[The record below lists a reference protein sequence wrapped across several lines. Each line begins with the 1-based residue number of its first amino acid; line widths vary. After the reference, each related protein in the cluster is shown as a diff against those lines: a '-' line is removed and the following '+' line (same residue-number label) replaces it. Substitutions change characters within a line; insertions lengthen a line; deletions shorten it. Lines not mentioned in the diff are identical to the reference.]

1 MRLSFPYMGP
11 TIVYKKLFELLGH
24 EVVMPPKPNKEII
37 DLGVKHSP
45 EFACFPFKV
54 ITGIYLKLMEADKEL
69 DALVTS
75 GGHGPCRAG
84 YYGEVHKK
92 ILNDLGYD
100 VELIVIDSPHDDYKY
115 FYDTIKRL
123 KGDSSW
129 LKVAQA
135 IKTVYQLT
143 KALDEIEKKVE
154 VLRAYNA
161 QGTINQIWMEAQK
174 EFYQIKNTKEVKK
187 IKSKYL
193 KQLAKF
199 EDSIPA
205 EKDRYKIGVI
215 GEIYVVLEQSI
226 NNQIEEKVN
235 RFGFE
240 VERSQYLTDWIR
252 ENSFPF
258 IGQDL
263 EEIEKKGEEFI
274 EIEIGG
280 HAQGNLGHAVD
291 FKEKGFDGIIH
302 LKPFGCLPELVSQS
316 VIDDFSD
323 KYEMPVLTIS
333 IDEQT
338 ADANVLTRV
347 EAFLDMIR
355 EKNIREVM

>member
-1 MRLSFPYMGP
+1 MKLSFPYMGP

-24 EVVMPPKPNKEII
+24 DVVMPPKPNKEII

-54 ITGIYLKLMEADKEL
+54 ITGIYLKLMEKDV
-69 DALVTS
+69 DTLVTS

-92 ILNDLGYD
+92 ILRDLGYD
-100 VELIVIDSPHDDYKY
+100 EVEVIVIDSPRDDYRY
-115 FYDTIKRL
+115 FYEIVKKL
-123 KGDSSW
+123 KGSSSW
-129 LKVAQA
+129 LQVART
-135 IKTVYQLT
+135 IKIVYELT
-143 KALDEIEKKVE
+143 KALDEVEKQVE
-154 VLRAYNA
+154 VLRAYNENGVINRIWLDA
-161 QGTINQIWMEAQK
+161 QE
-174 EFYQIKNTKEVKK
+174 EFYQIKSARDIEKTRN
-187 IKSKYL
+187 KYL
-193 KQLAKF
+193 AKLNKF
-199 EDSIPA
+199 KDSIPA
-205 EKDRYKIGVI
+205 EEDRYRIGII

-235 RFGFE
+235 YFGFE

-252 ENSFPF
+252 ENAFPF
-258 IGQDL
+258 TGKEL

-280 HAQGNLGHAVD
+280 HARSNIGHAIN
-291 FKEKGFDGIIH
+291 FKERGFDGIIH

-316 VIDDFSD
+316 VIDDLSE
-323 KYEMPVLTIS
+323 KYEIPVLTIS

-347 EAFLDMIR
+347 EAFLDMIK
-355 EKNIREVM
+355 EKDMREVM

>member
-11 TIVYKKLFELLGH
+11 TIVYKKLLELLGH
-24 EVVMPPKPNKEII
+24 DVVMPPKPNKEII
-37 DLGVKHSP
+37 DLGVKYSP

-54 ITGIYLKLMEADKEL
+54 ITGIYLKLMEKDV
-69 DALVTS
+69 DTLVTS

-84 YYGEVHKK
+84 YYGEVHKI
-92 ILNDLGYD
+92 ILQDLGHE
-100 VELIVIDSPHDDYKY
+100 VEIIIIDSPHDDYKY
-115 FYDTIKRL
+115 FYEVIKRL

-129 LKVAQA
+129 LQVGRV
-135 IKTVYQLT
+135 IKTVYELT
-143 KALDEIEKKVE
+143 KALDEIEKTIE
-154 VLRAYNA
+154 ILRAYNDQGPINKLWMQA
-161 QGTINQIWMEAQK
+161 QE
-174 EFYQIKNTKEVKK
+174 EFYQIKNTAEIKE
-187 IKSKYL
+187 IKNKYL
-193 KQLAKF
+193 NKLNKF

-205 EKDRYKIGVI
+205 ETERYRIGII

-226 NNQIEEKVN
+226 NNQVEEKVN

-252 ENSFPF
+252 ENVFPF
-258 IGQDL
+258 TGKDL

-280 HAQGNLGHAVD
+280 HAQGNIGHAVN

-316 VIDDFSD
+316 VIDDLSE
-323 KYEMPVLTIS
+323 KYEIPVLTIS

-347 EAFLDMIR
+347 EAFLDMIK
-355 EKNIREVM
+355 EKDYREVM

>member
-24 EVVMPPKPNKEII
+24 DVVMPPRPDKEII
-37 DLGVKHSP
+37 DLGVKYSP

-54 ITGIYLKLMEADKEL
+54 ITGIYLKLMEEDI

-92 ILNDLGYD
+92 ILKDLGYD
-100 VELIVIDSPHDDYKY
+100 TEIIVIDSPHDDYKY
-115 FYDTIKRL
+115 FYNVMQKL

-129 LKVAQA
+129 IRVFQV
-135 IKTVYQLT
+135 IKTVYELT
-143 KALDEIEKKVE
+143 KAMDEVEKKVE
-154 VLRAYNA
+154 VLRAYNNN
-161 QGTINQIWMEAQK
+161 GTINKIWIDAQK
-174 EFYQIKNTKEVKK
+174 EFYKIKTIREIKNIKNKYIKK
-187 IKSKYL
+187 L
-193 KQLAKF
+193 KKF

-205 EKDRYKIGVI
+205 ESERFKIGVI

-226 NNQIEEKVN
+226 NNQIEEKLN
-235 RFGFE
+235 SFGFE

-252 ENSFPF
+252 ENAFPF
-258 IGQDL
+258 FGKDL
-263 EEIEKKGEEFI
+263 EKIKNKGEEFI

-280 HAQGNLGHAVD
+280 HAQDNIGHAVD
-291 FKEKGFDGIIH
+291 FKEKGFDGIVH

-316 VIDDFSD
+316 VMDDLSK
-323 KYEMPVLTIS
+323 KYEIPVLTIS

-347 EAFLDMIR
+347 EAFLDMIK
-355 EKNIREVM
+355 EKKYREVM

>member
-11 TIVYKKLFELLGH
+11 TVVYKKLFELLGH
-24 EVVMPPKPNKEII
+24 DVVLPPRPNKEII
-37 DLGVKHSP
+37 DLGVKYSP

-54 ITGIYLKLMEADKEL
+54 ITGIYLKLMEENVET
-69 DALVTS
+69 LVTS

-92 ILNDLGYD
+92 ILKDLGYE
-100 VELIVIDSPHDDYKY
+100 VEIIVIDSPHDDYKY
-115 FYDTIKRL
+115 FYDVIKKL

-129 LKVAQA
+129 LKVAQV
-135 IKTVYQLT
+135 IKTIYEMT
-143 KALDEIEKKVE
+143 KAMDEIEKKVE
-154 VLRAYNA
+154 TLRAYNDN
-161 QGTINQIWMEAQK
+161 GIINQIWMEAQTD
-174 EFYQIKNTKEVKK
+174 FYQIKSINE
-187 IKSKYL
+187 IKRIKNKYL
-193 KQLAKF
+193 NKLLQYK
-199 EDSIPA
+199 ESIP
-205 EKDRYKIGVI
+205 EVDQRYKIGII

-235 RFGFE
+235 YFGFE
-240 VERSQYLTDWIR
+240 VERSQYLADWIR
-252 ENSFPF
+252 ENAFPF
-258 IGQDL
+258 IGRDL
-263 EEIEKKGEEFI
+263 EEIKVKGEEFI

-280 HAQGNLGHAVD
+280 HAQANIGHAID

-316 VIDDFSD
+316 VMDDLSE
-323 KYEMPVLTIS
+323 KYEIPVLTIS

-347 EAFLDMIR
+347 EAFLDMIK
-355 EKNIREVM
+355 EKDLREVM

>member
-11 TIVYKKLFELLGH
+11 TIVYKKLLELLGH
-24 EVVMPPKPNKEII
+24 DVVMPPRPNKEII
-37 DLGVKHSP
+37 DLGVKYSP

-54 ITGIYLKLMEADKEL
+54 ITGTYLKLMEEGVDT
-69 DALVTS
+69 LVTS

-92 ILNDLGYD
+92 ILKDLGYD
-100 VELIVIDSPHDDYKY
+100 VEIIVIDSPHDDYKY
-115 FYDTIKRL
+115 FYDVVKRL

-129 LKVAQA
+129 LKVTRV
-135 IKTVYQLT
+135 IKTVYELT
-143 KALDEIEKKVE
+143 RALDEIEKKIE
-154 VLRAYNA
+154 VLRAYADNGA
-161 QGTINQIWMEAQK
+161 INKLWIEAQK
-174 EFYQIKNTKEVKK
+174 EFYQIKSTAEVKK

-193 KQLAKF
+193 NKLKNF

-205 EKDRYKIGVI
+205 EEKRYRIGII
-215 GEIYVVLEQSI
+215 GEIYVVLEHSI

-252 ENSFPF
+252 ENALPF
-258 IGQDL
+258 LGKDL
-263 EEIEKKGEEFI
+263 EEIEAKGEEFI

-280 HAQGNLGHAVD
+280 HARGNVGHAID

-316 VIDDFSD
+316 VMDELSE
-323 KYEMPVLTIS
+323 KYEIPVLTIS

-347 EAFLDMIR
+347 EAFLDMIK
-355 EKNIREVM
+355 EKDYREVM

>member
-1 MRLSFPYMGP
+1 VL
-11 TIVYKKLFELLGH
+11 
-24 EVVMPPKPNKEII
+24 
-37 DLGVKHSP
+37 
-45 EFACFPFKV
+45 
-54 ITGIYLKLMEADKEL
+54 TGNYLKLMAKNL

-92 ILNDLGYD
+92 ILQDLGYD
-100 VELIVIDSPHDDYKY
+100 VEIIVIDSPRDDYKY
-115 FYDTIKRL
+115 FYEIVKRL

-129 LKVAQA
+129 LKVAKV
-135 IKTVYQLT
+135 IKTVYELT
-143 KALDEIEKKVE
+143 KALDVIEKKIE
-154 VLRAYNA
+154 ILRAYND
-161 QGTINQIWMEAQK
+161 QGTINKLWMDAQS
-174 EFYQIKNTKEVKK
+174 EFFQIKNTSDIKE
-187 IKSKYL
+187 IKNKYL
-193 KQLAKF
+193 NKLAKF

-205 EKDRYKIGVI
+205 ENERLKIGII

-240 VERSQYLTDWIR
+240 VERSQYLADWIR
-252 ENSFPF
+252 ENIFPF
-258 IGQDL
+258 IGKDL

-274 EIEIGG
+274 EIGIGG
-280 HAQGNLGHAVD
+280 HARDNIGHAIN

-316 VIDDFSD
+316 VIDDLSE
-323 KYEMPVLTIS
+323 KYEIPVLTIS

-355 EKNIREVM
+355 EKNYREVM

>member
-11 TIVYKKLFELLGH
+11 TIVYAKLFELLGH
-24 EVVMPPKPNKEII
+24 DVVMPPKPDKEII
-37 DLGVKHSP
+37 DLGVKYSP

-54 ITGIYLKLMEADKEL
+54 ITGIYLKLMDKNL

-92 ILNDLGYD
+92 ILQDLGHE
-100 VELIVIDSPHDDYKY
+100 VEIIVIDSPHDDYKY
-115 FYDTIKRL
+115 FYEVIKRL

-129 LKVAQA
+129 LQVGRV
-135 IKTVYQLT
+135 IKIVYELT
-143 KALDEIEKKVE
+143 KALDEIEKKIE
-154 VLRAYNA
+154 ILRAYNDK
-161 QGTINQIWMEAQK
+161 GTINKLWMQAQ
-174 EFYQIKNTKEVKK
+174 EDFYQIKNTAEIKE
-187 IKSKYL
+187 IKNKYL
-193 KQLAKF
+193 NKLIKF
-199 EDSIPA
+199 EDSIPVEA
-205 EKDRYKIGVI
+205 ERYKIGII
-215 GEIYVVLEQSI
+215 GEIYVVMEESI

-240 VERSQYLTDWIR
+240 VERSQYLTNWIR
-252 ENSFPF
+252 ENAFPF
-258 IGQDL
+258 LGKDL
-263 EEIEKKGEEFI
+263 EKIEKKGEEFI
-274 EIEIGG
+274 EIGIGG
-280 HAQGNLGHAVD
+280 HAQGNIGHAIN
-291 FKEKGFDGIIH
+291 FKEEGFDGIIH

-316 VIDDFSD
+316 VMDDLSE
-323 KYEMPVLTIS
+323 KYEIPVLTIS

-355 EKNIREVM
+355 EKNYREVM

>member
-24 EVVMPPKPNKEII
+24 DVVMPPKPNKEII

-54 ITGIYLKLMEADKEL
+54 ITGIYLKLMDKNL

-92 ILNDLGYD
+92 ILKDLGHD

-115 FYDTIKRL
+115 FYKIAKRL

-129 LKVAQA
+129 FKVVQV
-135 IKTVYQLT
+135 IKTIYELT
-143 KALDEIEKKVE
+143 KALDEVEKKIE
-154 VLRAYNA
+154 VLRAYN
-161 QGTINQIWMEAQK
+161 QNGTINKIWMEAK
-174 EFYQIKNTKEVKK
+174 EEFYQIKNIKEIKKVKN
-187 IKSKYL
+187 KYL
-193 KQLAKF
+193 NKLKKYEA
-199 EDSIPA
+199 SIP
-205 EKDRYKIGVI
+205 EQDKRYKIGII
-215 GEIYVVLEQSI
+215 GEIYVVLEDSI

-235 RFGFE
+235 SFGFE
-240 VERSQYLTDWIR
+240 VERSQYLTDWIK

-258 IGQDL
+258 LGKEL

-280 HAQGNLGHAVD
+280 HAQGNLGYAVN
-291 FKEKGFDGIIH
+291 FKEKDFDGIIH

-316 VIDDFSD
+316 VMDDFSE
-323 KYEMPVLTIS
+323 KYEIPVLTIS

-347 EAFLDMIR
+347 EAFLDMIK
-355 EKNIREVM
+355 EKDIREVM

>member
-24 EVVMPPKPNKEII
+24 DVVLPPRPNKEII
-37 DLGVKHSP
+37 DLGVKYSP

-54 ITGIYLKLMEADKEL
+54 ITGIYLKLMEENVET
-69 DALVTS
+69 LVTS

-92 ILNDLGYD
+92 ILKDLGYE
-100 VELIVIDSPHDDYKY
+100 VEIIVIDSPHDDYKY
-115 FYDTIKRL
+115 FYDVIKKL

-129 LKVAQA
+129 LKVAQV
-135 IKTVYQLT
+135 IKTIYEMT
-143 KALDEIEKKVE
+143 KAMDEIEKKVE
-154 VLRAYNA
+154 TLRAYNDN
-161 QGTINQIWMEAQK
+161 GIINQIWMEAQTD
-174 EFYQIKNTKEVKK
+174 FYQIKSINE
-187 IKSKYL
+187 IKRIKNKYL
-193 KQLAKF
+193 NKLLQYK
-199 EDSIPA
+199 ESIP
-205 EKDRYKIGVI
+205 EVDQRYKIGII

-235 RFGFE
+235 YFGFE
-240 VERSQYLTDWIR
+240 VERSQYLADWIR
-252 ENSFPF
+252 ENAFPF
-258 IGQDL
+258 IGRDL
-263 EEIEKKGEEFI
+263 EEIEDKGEEFI

-280 HAQGNLGHAVD
+280 HAQANIGHAID

-316 VIDDFSD
+316 VMDDLSE
-323 KYEMPVLTIS
+323 KYEIPVLTIS

-347 EAFLDMIR
+347 EAFLDMIK
-355 EKNIREVM
+355 EKDLREVM

>member
-11 TIVYKKLFELLGH
+11 TIVYKKLLELLGH
-24 EVVMPPKPNKEII
+24 DVVMPPKPNKEII
-37 DLGVKHSP
+37 DLGVKYSP

-54 ITGIYLKLMEADKEL
+54 ITGIYLKLMEKWVDT
-69 DALVTS
+69 LVTS

-84 YYGEVHKK
+84 YFGEVHKK
-92 ILNDLGYD
+92 ILQDLGYD
-100 VELIVIDSPHDDYKY
+100 VEIIVIDSPHDDYKY
-115 FYDTIKRL
+115 FYEVIKRL

-129 LKVAQA
+129 LQVGRV

-143 KALDEIEKKVE
+143 KVLDEIEKKVE
-154 VLRAYNA
+154 ILRAYNDK
-161 QGTINQIWMEAQK
+161 GTINRIWMDAQE
-174 EFYQIKNTKEVKK
+174 EFYQIKNTAD
-187 IKSKYL
+187 IKRIKNKYL
-193 KQLAKF
+193 NKLAKF
-199 EDSIPA
+199 DKSIPA
-205 EKDRYKIGVI
+205 EAERYRIGII

-252 ENSFPF
+252 ENIFPF
-258 IGQDL
+258 TGKDL

-274 EIEIGG
+274 EADIGG
-280 HAQGNLGHAVD
+280 HARSNMGHAID

-316 VIDDFSD
+316 VADDLSE
-323 KYEMPVLTIS
+323 KYEIPVLSIT

-347 EAFLDMIR
+347 EAFLDMIK
-355 EKNIREVM
+355 EKDYREVM

>member
-24 EVVMPPKPNKEII
+24 DVVMPPKPNKEII

-54 ITGIYLKLMEADKEL
+54 ITGIYLKLMEKDV
-69 DALVTS
+69 DTLVTS

-92 ILNDLGYD
+92 ILQDLGHEVD
-100 VELIVIDSPHDDYKY
+100 LIVIDSPRDDYKY
-115 FYDTIKRL
+115 FYEVVKKL
-123 KGDSSW
+123 KGKSSW
-129 LKVAQA
+129 LKVAQV
-135 IKTVYQLT
+135 IKTIYRLT
-143 KALDEIEKKVE
+143 SAIDELEKKVE
-154 VLRAYNA
+154 VLRAYNDN
-161 QGTINQIWMEAQK
+161 GTINKIWMEAQS
-174 EFYQIKNTKEVKK
+174 EFYQIKNNADIKRIKEKF
-187 IKSKYL
+187 L
-193 KQLAKF
+193 KQLAEF

-205 EKDRYKIGVI
+205 EDERYKIGII
-215 GEIYVVLEQSI
+215 GEIYVLLEESI

-252 ENSFPF
+252 ENAFPF
-258 IGQDL
+258 SGKDL
-263 EEIEKKGEEFI
+263 EEIEEKGKEFI

-280 HAQGNLGHAVD
+280 HAQANIGHAIN

-316 VIDDFSD
+316 VIDDLSE
-323 KYEMPVLTIS
+323 KYEIPVLTIS

-355 EKNIREVM
+355 EKDYREVM

>member
-1 MRLSFPYMGP
+1 MGP

-24 EVVMPPKPNKEII
+24 DVVMPPKPNKEII
-37 DLGVKHSP
+37 DLGVKYSP

-54 ITGIYLKLMEADKEL
+54 ITGIYLKLMEKNVNT
-69 DALVTS
+69 LVTS

-92 ILNDLGYD
+92 ILKDLGYD
-100 VELIVIDSPHDDYKY
+100 VEIIVIDSPHDDYKY
-115 FYDTIKRL
+115 FYDIVKRL

-129 LKVAQA
+129 FKVAKV
-135 IKTVYQLT
+135 IKTIYDLT
-143 KALDEIEKKVE
+143 RALDEIEKKIE
-154 VLRAYNA
+154 ILRAYSDS
-161 QGTINQIWMEAQK
+161 GKINRIWMDAQQD
-174 EFYQIKNTKEVKK
+174 FYQIKSAAEVKE
-187 IKSKYL
+187 IRNKYL
-193 KQLAKF
+193 NKLEKF
-199 EDSIPA
+199 KTSIPP
-205 EKDRYKIGVI
+205 ENERYRIGII

-240 VERSQYLTDWIR
+240 VERSQYLTDWVR
-252 ENSFPF
+252 DNALPF
-258 IGQDL
+258 TGKDL
-263 EEIEKKGEEFI
+263 EEIEAKGEEFI

-280 HAQGNLGHAVD
+280 HARGNIGHAID

-316 VIDDFSD
+316 VMDDLSE
-323 KYEMPVLTIS
+323 KYEIPVLTIS

-347 EAFLDMIR
+347 EAFLDMIK
-355 EKNIREVM
+355 EKDYREVM

>member
-11 TIVYKKLFELLGH
+11 TIVYKKLFEFLGH
-24 EVVMPPKPNKEII
+24 DVVMPPKPNKEII

-54 ITGIYLKLMEADKEL
+54 ITGIYLKLMDKDL

-92 ILNDLGYD
+92 ILQDLGCD
-100 VELIVIDSPHDDYKY
+100 VEMIVIDSPRDDYKY
-115 FYDTIKRL
+115 FYDVIKRL

-129 LKVAQA
+129 LKVARV
-135 IKTVYQLT
+135 IKTVYGLS
-143 KALDEIEKKVE
+143 KAMDEIEKKVE
-154 VLRAYNA
+154 VLRAYNDK
-161 QGTINQIWMEAQK
+161 GSINRIWMEAQE
-174 EFYQIKNTKEVKK
+174 EFYQIKNNAEIKKVKN
-187 IKSKYL
+187 KYL

-205 EKDRYKIGVI
+205 DDERYKIGII
-215 GEIYVVLEQSI
+215 GEIFVVLEESI

-252 ENSFPF
+252 ENIFPF
-258 IGQDL
+258 TGKDL
-263 EEIEKKGEEFI
+263 KEIEKKGKEFI

-280 HAQGNLGHAVD
+280 HAQGNIGHAID

-316 VIDDFSD
+316 VMDDLSD
-323 KYEMPVLTIS
+323 KYELPVLTIS

-347 EAFLDMIR
+347 EAFLDMIK
-355 EKNIREVM
+355 EKDIREVI

>member
-11 TIVYKKLFELLGH
+11 TIVYKKLLELLGH
-24 EVVMPPKPNKEII
+24 DVVMPPRPNKEII
-37 DLGVKHSP
+37 DLGVKYSP

-54 ITGIYLKLMEADKEL
+54 ITGTYLKLMEEGVDT
-69 DALVTS
+69 LVTS

-92 ILNDLGYD
+92 ILKDLGYD
-100 VELIVIDSPHDDYKY
+100 VEIIVIDSPHDDYKY
-115 FYDTIKRL
+115 FYDVVKRL

-129 LKVAQA
+129 LKVTRV
-135 IKTVYQLT
+135 IKTVYELT
-143 KALDEIEKKVE
+143 RALDEIEKKIE
-154 VLRAYNA
+154 VLRAYADNGA
-161 QGTINQIWMEAQK
+161 INKLWIEAQK
-174 EFYQIKNTKEVKK
+174 EFYQIKSTAEVKK

-193 KQLAKF
+193 NKLKNF

-205 EKDRYKIGVI
+205 EEKRYRIGII
-215 GEIYVVLEQSI
+215 GEIYVVLEHSI

-252 ENSFPF
+252 ENALPF
-258 IGQDL
+258 LGKDL
-263 EEIEKKGEEFI
+263 KEIEAKGEEFI

-280 HAQGNLGHAVD
+280 HARGNVGHAID

-316 VIDDFSD
+316 VMDELSE
-323 KYEMPVLTIS
+323 KYEIPVLTIS

-347 EAFLDMIR
+347 EAFLDMIK
-355 EKNIREVM
+355 EKDYREVM